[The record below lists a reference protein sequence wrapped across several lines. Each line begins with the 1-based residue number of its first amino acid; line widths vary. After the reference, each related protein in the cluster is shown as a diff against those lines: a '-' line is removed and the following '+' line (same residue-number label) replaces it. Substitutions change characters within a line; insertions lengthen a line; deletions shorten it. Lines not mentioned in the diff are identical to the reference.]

1 MLNLNEY
8 NRLKE
13 AEIDK
18 EEWKLEFD
26 LNEEKIKEAIA
37 LARANP
43 SDPQK
48 VEEEVED
55 EELLAMLNLDLNY

>member
-1 MLNLNEY
+1 V
-8 NRLKE
+8 RLKD
-13 AEIDK
+13 AELEK

-26 LNEEKIKEAIA
+26 LNEDKINEAITQ
-37 LARANP
+37 ARANP

>member
-1 MLNLNEY
+1 M
-8 NRLKE
+8 RLKD
-13 AEIDK
+13 AELEK

-26 LNEEKIKEAIA
+26 LNEDKINEAITQ
-37 LARANP
+37 ARANP

>member
-1 MLNLNEY
+1 M
-8 NRLKE
+8 
-13 AEIDK
+13 
-18 EEWKLEFD
+18 EFD
-26 LNEEKIKEAIA
+26 LNEDKINEAIA
-37 LARANP
+37 QARANP

>member
-1 MLNLNEY
+1 M
-8 NRLKE
+8 RLKD
-13 AEIDK
+13 AELEK

-26 LNEEKIKEAIA
+26 LNEDKINEAIA
-37 LARANP
+37 QARANP

>member
-1 MLNLNEY
+1 
-8 NRLKE
+8 LKD
-13 AEIDK
+13 AELDK

-37 LARANP
+37 NARANP
-43 SDPQK
+43 SDPQR